1 LRTDNLLAGKL
12 ILPFEGRLLAIVLS
26 SATTCLWKSF
36 RRSRTQFR
44 DRPETVRLHPGTGV
58 HLHPGILFGINPEH
72 RSGSSRK
79 RVHLAPE
86 SPRYIVL
93 LGESLILIPGGSSAC
108 VQLFDST
115 TRRINSWSFQVGWRA
130 DLYDASMEYSDDF
143 TSDMIILRTAPVING
158 RNITKEYFSLKN
170 DRLRFVRLENDK
182 GALVQN
188 EYVFPNYEIGI
199 IPDAKTVEEWAA
211 LLQSEDKADVLSA
224 LIFLSGKHIDEPER
238 QLLPG
243 PHESNYVGLYKK
255 LTRSARI
262 HDLVEHLA
270 ESENNWVRQAAL
282 LVTSKPKVV
291 KH

>member
-1 LRTDNLLAGKL
+1 MRFAWF
-12 ILPFEGRLLAIVLS
+12 ILFVLFEVPFCPLPPIHAQTNMLDRYVGRD
-26 SATTCLWKSF
+26 LWK
-36 RRSRTQFR
+36 Q
-44 DRPETVRLHPGTGV
+44 RLSKDEQLSLERIVGKVPKGQMTEPVPWHVWKTKSHEPT
-58 HLHPGILFGINPEH
+58 
-72 RSGSSRK
+72 
-79 RVHLAPE
+79 
-86 SPRYIVL
+86 RYIVL

-143 TSDMIILRTAPVING
+143 ASDMIILRTAPVING

-224 LIFLSGKHIDEPER
+224 LIFLSGKHIDEPEK